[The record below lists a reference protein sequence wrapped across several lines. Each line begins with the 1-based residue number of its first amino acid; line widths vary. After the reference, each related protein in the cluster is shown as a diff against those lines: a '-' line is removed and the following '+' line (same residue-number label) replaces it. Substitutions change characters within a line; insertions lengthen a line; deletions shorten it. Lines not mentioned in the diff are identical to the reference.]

1 MVAGLVLYKD
11 KASRTL
17 FPADLG
23 VGYICRDHCFKNGVV
38 MRAVEERMIIAP
50 PLVMTHA
57 EIDEMIRRIRRS
69 LDDTLAGLRAQG
81 LV

>member
-1 MVAGLVLYKD
+1 
-11 KASRTL
+11 
-17 FPADLG
+17 
-23 VGYICRDHCFKNGVV
+23 VGYICRDHCFDNGVV

-57 EIDEMIRRIRRS
+57 DIDEMIRRIRRS
-69 LDDTLAGLRAQG
+69 LDDTLAGLRDRG